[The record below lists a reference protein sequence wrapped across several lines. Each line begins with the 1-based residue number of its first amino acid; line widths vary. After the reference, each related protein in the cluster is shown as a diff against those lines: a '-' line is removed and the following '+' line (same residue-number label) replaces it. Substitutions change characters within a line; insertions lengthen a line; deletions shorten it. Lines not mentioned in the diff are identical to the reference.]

1 MEAIQLT
8 PDITAIRV
16 PFFDIF
22 TTVFLVKTEAGNLLF
37 DTATYPTDITD
48 IILPALAELG
58 VDGAALSAVL
68 ISHPHRDHIGGLAEL
83 LARYPDLTV
92 IAGSNAAEKTH
103 TVKHLVI
110 GRDGD
115 IVLDDLRIVSI
126 PGHTTDAIAL
136 LDTRTGT
143 LLSGDCLQ
151 LYGIFG
157 SGAWGANI
165 NFPKAHLAAL
175 DRLAALDIAAIYPA
189 HVYHPVGDAF
199 VGKDAIAR
207 VLDACREPLFVIRD
221 MIKADPEATDT
232 ALAARYNEQDLPT
245 VGSHVFAA
253 VRRDL
258 L

>member
-1 MEAIQLT
+1 METIQLT

-48 IILPALAELG
+48 IVLPALAALG

-68 ISHPHRDHIGGLAEL
+68 ISHPHRDHAGGLEEL
-83 LARYPDLTV
+83 LTRYPDITV
-92 IAGSNAAEKTH
+92 IAGSNALEKTH
-103 TVKHLVI
+103 TIKNLTV
-110 GRDGD
+110 GRNGD
-115 IVLDDLRIVSI
+115 TVLEDLQIVAI

-136 LDTRTGT
+136 LDTRTAT

-165 NFPKAHLAAL
+165 PFPKAHLAAL
-175 DRLAALDIAAIYPA
+175 DRLAAMDVAAIYPA
-189 HVYHPVGDAF
+189 HSYHPVGDAF
-199 VGKDAIAR
+199 VGKEAVAR
-207 VLDACREPLFVIRD
+207 ALDACREPLFAIRD
-221 MIKADPEATDT
+221 MILKDPEATDT